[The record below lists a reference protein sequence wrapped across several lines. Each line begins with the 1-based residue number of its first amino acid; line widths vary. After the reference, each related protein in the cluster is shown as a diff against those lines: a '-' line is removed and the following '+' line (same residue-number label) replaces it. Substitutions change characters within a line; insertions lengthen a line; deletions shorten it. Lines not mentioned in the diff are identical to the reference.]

1 MLIDWEKFIIMG
13 IPLNWDFVGKLANVE
28 QLVGAGISV
37 LISVFIT
44 AFWYAYKHEENRR
57 RLEQKLTCIDELRF
71 KLETTDIMR
80 HPENRNILEHLGDV
94 TGEAN
99 DLVYG
104 CQNRS
109 YLYLLVWAWAHARRF
124 SQAKEE
130 IYGYVNLSCLMSAV
144 ANNSYKER
152 STRIQAENRSRKAA
166 IKGFKQLLDE
176 VSTSLSHETSY
187 ESFAREWGNDQR
199 FGAIDRTEKESLL
212 NERVLPL
219 KRAFEEREKAM
230 QYDNTIADFKAML
243 GDTDDIDS
251 NSLWSWVK
259 NSLRSDP
266 RYKAVRS
273 EDRKTLFNEY
283 VVEMRAAEQEKER
296 AVMAKRKEEERC
308 TRIRN
313 GKKYRKAAV
322 KGFKQLL
329 DEASICITHETTY
342 ESFARQWGNDQ
353 RFGAIDRTQKESL
366 LNERV
371 LSSRI
376 AFKEKEKAIET
387 AGSIAS
393 RKAKLGDRV
402 DINSSWPAVNGSLSS
417 DPRYKAAKRRR
428 KNRVDYVAEM
438 RATEEDTERATIA
451 ERKKENLT
459 SDQNQRNVNGDF
471 RTLRVQLNN
480 FDAKEMAV
488 IECLLK
494 STPALE
500 TMEIRIPRG
509 ITKIEEK
516 NMQFVA
522 DILLLPRASSQARIC
537 MQLK

>member
-1 MLIDWEKFIIMG
+1 MG
-13 IPLNWDFVGKLANVE
+13 IALNWDFVGKLANVV
-28 QLVGAGISV
+28 QLAGPVISLLIPV
-37 LISVFIT
+37 LIT
-44 AFWYAYKHEENRR
+44 AVISAYKHEENRR
-57 RLEQKLTCIDELRF
+57 RFEQKLTCIDGLRLE
-71 KLETTDIMR
+71 LETTEFMR
-80 HPENRNILEHLGDV
+80 YPETRNILEHLGDV
-94 TGEAN
+94 MGEAN
-99 DLVYG
+99 DLVYSY
-104 CQNRS
+104 QNRS
-109 YLYLLVWAWAHARRF
+109 YLYLLVWAWAIARRF
-124 SQAKEE
+124 RQTKEE
-130 IYGYVNLSCLMSAV
+130 IYGYLNLSNFMSAV
-144 ANNSYKER
+144 DNYRHKEH

-176 VSTSLSHETSY
+176 VSMSLSHETSY

-230 QYDNTIADFKAML
+230 QYANTIADFKAML
-243 GDTDDIDS
+243 GDTGDIDS
-251 NSLWSWVK
+251 NSLWSGVK
-259 NSLRSDP
+259 NSLRGDP

-313 GKKYRKAAV
+313 GKRYRKSAV

-329 DEASICITHETTY
+329 DDASICITHETTY
-342 ESFARQWGNDQ
+342 ESFAREWGNDQ
-353 RFGAIDRTQKESL
+353 RFGAIDRAQKELL

-371 LSSRI
+371 LLSRI

-387 AGSIAS
+387 VASIAS

-402 DINSSWPAVNGSLSS
+402 DINLSWPAVSGSLSS
-417 DPRYKAAKRRR
+417 DPRYKPVKRRR

-438 RATEEDTERATIA
+438 RATEEETERATIA
-451 ERKKENLT
+451 ERKKETLT
-459 SDQNQRNVNGDF
+459 SDQNPRNVNGDF
-471 RTLRVQLNN
+471 RTLRVELNS
-480 FDAKEMAV
+480 FDDKEMAV

-494 STPALE
+494 NTPALE
-500 TMEIRIPRG
+500 TMEIRIPRR

-516 NMQFVA
+516 HMQFVA
-522 DILLLPRASSQARIC
+522 DILLLPRASSQARLC